1 MLVEPSIGGGCDN
14 PRNGNGWARLE
25 LDFLLPIKCRCGQ
38 ETEYAAAVVIEHD
51 TLRCKNCG
59 QDIDLTSQEWSVFR
73 QGLGKALAGVQS
85 LYTNVPD

>member
-1 MLVEPSIGGGCDN
+1 MAG
-14 PRNGNGWARLE
+14 RE
-25 LDFLLPIKCRCGQ
+25 LSWIFLLPIKCRCGQ

-73 QGLGKALAGVQS
+73 QGLGKALAGVQP